1 MSYNPERALWRE
13 VLLRQIDDA
22 LYGAA
27 GIRSTADRIRA
38 IEDARALLS
47 KPSPQLDHICALA
60 DIDPSAVVTRIGA
73 RIADAPTPAE
83 LAAET
88 KARRDTILQRTKP
101 TKAKLVKYK
110 DRQITFKG
118 ETLTMQQ
125 WSERTGLTVAQIAS
139 RLRSDWTVERAL
151 TQPMG
156 KRNRTW
162 GATGAAGVAG
172 EPGVVSDFRK
182 IEGTGAGR
190 SAQDSPKLSF
200 SMENAECR

>member
-1 MSYNPERALWRE
+1 MVELFFLSLHFRKEKEDSPPPLRAYKAC
-13 VLLRQIDDA
+13 VF
-22 LYGAA
+22 
-27 GIRSTADRIRA
+27 
-38 IEDARALLS
+38 
-47 KPSPQLDHICALA
+47 CA
-60 DIDPSAVVTRIGA
+60 
-73 RIADAPTPAE
+73 
-83 LAAET
+83 
-88 KARRDTILQRTKP
+88 
-101 TKAKLVKYK
+101 
-110 DRQITFKG
+110 
-118 ETLTMQQ
+118 MQQ